1 MLKDNVGRPP
11 VSLGSKSM
19 ERDTFPLSA
28 LTLLVECQAGHPAG
42 LAVGLLLVMMISLK
56 LYTSHTPVVT
66 ISINII
72 LSSNKVQ
79 NGDVLVSAH
88 WLCTLADICQRHVT
102 NTSANCQQQTV
113 SLLVCQSNHTRRA
126 HTRLM
131 GVADLYNTYSDWST
145 VK

>member
-1 MLKDNVGRPP
+1 
-11 VSLGSKSM
+11 M

-79 NGDVLVSAH
+79 NGDILVSAH
-88 WLCTLADICQRHVT
+88 WLCTLADICLSATRHQHISELSAT
-102 NTSANCQQQTV
+102 NGFVVGLSIKPHQT
-113 SLLVCQSNHTRRA
+113 
-126 HTRLM
+126 
-131 GVADLYNTYSDWST
+131 GTY
-145 VK
+145 